1 MSGDMSL
8 MLHPIFAVLA
18 TICSVWA
25 VADARNGRATNA
37 GRCPAGSGRRREP

>member
-1 MSGDMSL
+1 MSSETIL

-25 VADARNGRATNA
+25 VVDARNGCEANA
-37 GRCPAGSGRRREP
+37 ARWPSDSGRRRAP